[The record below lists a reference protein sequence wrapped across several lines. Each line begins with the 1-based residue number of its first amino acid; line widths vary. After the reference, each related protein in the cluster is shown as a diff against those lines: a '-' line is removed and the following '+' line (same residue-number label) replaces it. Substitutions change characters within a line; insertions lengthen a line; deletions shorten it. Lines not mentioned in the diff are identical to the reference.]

1 LNVSSGAVV
10 TYNVVRGVR
19 HSGRDKMKR
28 EKLTLRLERDL
39 IEKAKRVAR
48 ERDTSVSGMVAGF
61 FDNLE
66 SPPLTGRHGQITSR
80 LRGSLKPEDGKPHA
94 DIEDYLRHLESKHG

>member
-1 LNVSSGAVV
+1 
-10 TYNVVRGVR
+10 
-19 HSGRDKMKR
+19 MKR

-66 SPPLTGRHGQITSR
+66 SLPPPGRRHGQITSR
-80 LRGSLKPEDGKPHA
+80 LRGSLRPGDGKPQA
-94 DIEDYLRHLESKHG
+94 DIEDYLGHLERKHG

>member
-1 LNVSSGAVV
+1 LGHLV
-10 TYNVVRGVR
+10 TYNLDYGIR
-19 HSGRDKMKR
+19 HGERDKMKR

-61 FDNLE
+61 FYNLE
-66 SPPLTGRHGQITSR
+66 RSYPPERRHGQITSR
-80 LRGSLKPEDGKPHA
+80 LRGSLKPKDGSPQA
-94 DIEDYLRHLESKHG
+94 DIEDYVRYLEEKHG